1 MNSKP
6 NVLFD
11 YRSNCYQFSSSS
23 RSPDY
28 TLVPSVQEATSETRV
43 SHPLS
48 FPYGSVY
55 ISVEVSQ
62 RQKGGKVKLY

>member
-1 MNSKP
+1 MDFFTCLLSSTD
-6 NVLFD
+6 V
-11 YRSNCYQFSSSS
+11 RRGTSNYE

-28 TLVPSVQEATSETRV
+28 KLVPSVQEATSETRV